1 MTNVLLSGLLAGT
14 FALGGPA
21 GDAPASPSLDA
32 PSDSVYTAAFTP
44 APADVS
50 GGVFAQDEEAATP
63 RSITQDTYAFGVPSD
78 VAPIKLWVTY
88 GYGKVNDAWGTNGED
103 QELQI
108 ARTNGD
114 ILTQRITVG
123 GQINFVS
130 LPAFKFGGGAQLG
143 LAKNKFELDDNPGA
157 GALLADD
164 IESSF
169 GLQNVKVFGSARGR
183 VVGLHG
189 GYIFDLGDER
199 EFSEPI
205 AELGGARLPTEL
217 ATSSGRDAIFF
228 GADFDVPSEN
238 FRLFGGIDYYMLQDA
253 DDDENTTFREDA
265 YPDDDILNMLLG
277 AGVKVSFFELGA
289 ALQIQTRLNNPT
301 VLNLGNTPGIGSHA
315 GTVAPYLR
323 ITPPSF
329 PAAFFVKGAV
339 LDEYTEF
346 GYPIGGANSI
356 KPSIGFTAGLT
367 VGFD

>member
-14 FALGGPA
+14 FALG
-21 GDAPASPSLDA
+21 APADDASVSPVLDV

-50 GGVFAQDEEAATP
+50 DGVFAQDEEAETP
-63 RSITQDTYAFGVPSD
+63 RSITQDTYAFGTPSA

-88 GYGKVNDAWGTNGED
+88 GYGQVDDVWDTRGED
-103 QELQI
+103 AELQV
-108 ARTNGD
+108 AGTNGD
-114 ILTQRITVG
+114 IVTQRLTVG

-130 LPAFKFGGGAQLG
+130 FPVFQLGGGAQLN
-143 LAKNKFELDDNPGA
+143 LAKNKFERDDAA
-157 GALLADD
+157 GGLLADD

-169 GLQNVKVFGSARGR
+169 GLQSLKVFGSARGR

-189 GYIFDLGDER
+189 GYIFDLGDAR
-199 EFSEPI
+199 EF
-205 AELGGARLPTEL
+205 GAAVDTPFGPVVPPTEL
-217 ATSSGRDAIFF
+217 ATSGGRDAIFF
-228 GADFDVPSEN
+228 GADFDVPSDH
-238 FRLFGGIDYYMLQDA
+238 FRVFGGIDYYMLQDA
-253 DDDENTTFREDA
+253 DNDENTAFDEST
-265 YPDDDILNMLLG
+265 YQDDDILNMLLG
-277 AGVKVSFFELGA
+277 AGVKISVFELGA

-301 VLNLGNTPGIGSHA
+301 VLDVGNTRGIGSHA
-315 GTVAPYLR
+315 GTVSPYLR

-356 KPSIGFTAGLT
+356 KPSVGFTAGLT
-367 VGFD
+367 VGFE